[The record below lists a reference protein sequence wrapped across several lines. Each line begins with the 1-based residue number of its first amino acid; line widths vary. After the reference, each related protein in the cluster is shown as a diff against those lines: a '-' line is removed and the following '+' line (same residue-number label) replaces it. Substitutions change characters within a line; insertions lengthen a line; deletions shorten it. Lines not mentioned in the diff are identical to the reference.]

1 VTEAWLSRL
10 IDITLEDDLAA
21 LNLVAADSSPLATG
35 AVDLS
40 ELILVVAETTL
51 GEAGATEAA
60 TADAGAVEAS
70 GDLTSWR
77 DIDVYSLGNSAA
89 PDEGEADEKEANILI
104 EQDAAVL
111 GRARWS
117 AGHGLPAASTTPQA
131 PRVDLA
137 TASPAPPPIPTGA
150 PGLTLGS
157 YVSSETEDS
166 SLGSVF
172 FMVGDT
178 GPHGEHY
185 SQLNA
190 TKHSQLQAS
199 FKDVDASVEPALAGL
214 VASSKDTDASVK
226 PALAPALVETAPS
239 VKEELAPTT
248 APVEERIAPAPT
260 RTPAPAIRSLVP
272 PASRSVAFTVSPAD
286 YVAFTVSPA
295 EEPPS
300 RAADADTLM
309 PSVPVVDTVSR
320 RLSLSAL
327 GPHKRDP
334 GRGLG
339 SNAIASAE
347 SQCGLAPGSFVFVSA
362 LACGMV
368 IALVA
373 YSHSERLAVVTGA
386 GTILASVQM
395 QREGVD
401 GVVEGLR
408 WTISEGA
415 GGLIAAA
422 RWVFNMVVMH
432 TQFVVILLLLAYIA
446 TAGASSVK
454 GADAAA
460 REGSTA
466 RTLDQLTS
474 GSARYDAYCPLL
486 TKAEAVQMHVE
497 LLAGNEPPPGLHDA
511 IAKCLVI
518 VDTGCGRSMGNH
530 PVQFKAGSIRKDE
543 ATASG
548 AHGAFVTKFKGT
560 WAMPMQTESHG
571 IRVCNE
577 YDAVLHEE
585 CPYALWSPGRASIE
599 RGVSLSMPGWGEDGF
614 FEFPNS
620 IRICFFNHFV
630 LVLRP
635 LGYKESPRH
644 APALLGATDGS
655 SPPAAPASAPAAAPV
670 STLGATGGSP
680 HDAPVPAA
688 TPAGNLIHGKA
699 LPRVAVTAKLLHRIC
714 GHLPRRDL
722 IHLPDAW
729 CDAPP
734 YWTTDVLKETKE
746 ALCEACIRAN
756 APRASPSGELPSFDG
771 MYFLDILHVAT
782 PAYFGGQRTVV
793 GVTHSTSGFV
803 KSVPVLRKS
812 QAADAMRIII
822 HFLNSVGKPVKWIH
836 TDGAHELKGAGMI
849 DLANEHQ
856 IRITTSNVGS
866 SRQNKQ
872 EPTWRATCA
881 AMRTELAQSGLPH
894 SFWLHAFSHA
904 EQGRNLCPSRAAP
917 FDTRLG
923 RLLGRKPKGAYRR
936 PYGCLCYVLDAPRYV
951 GGTLVNKVAAQAQRA
966 IHLGYYGDEGGSL
979 ENLETKGERAK
990 PGYLCFVPDAGHRG
1004 AIIVT
1009 DAVKFVV
1016 DCFPGIKR
1024 VAGGGYEIPS
1034 DKIPFAGDTQS
1045 GGAAPI
1051 DISPLREI
1059 HNEDDVIDSS
1069 VEIEGDLEAHPGFAP
1084 EANESL
1090 ADGDDSPTD
1099 GDDSPD
1105 REDDDATGDG
1115 LDNEGPAADPK
1126 RYVGRRVVVCW
1137 GPYGESTGI
1146 IDAWAHR
1153 GAHGHKHHI
1162 TYDDPDGKWPNY
1174 DDTHRWHDL
1183 GNHDIKWWFED
1194 ETPPAAPF
1202 SGDRRPTRERR
1213 EPERYSLTTL
1223 IANYTEASGAG
1234 FSVSSSRVSST
1245 AMHVD
1250 LAGQVDRIAERAK
1263 SRADVYLNYSDE
1275 VKGAFLA
1282 LPPEAQASACVAAD
1296 HADISAEYGASS
1308 PQAALVREVYAAA
1321 ALAAALKGI
1330 AVPPI
1335 EPVAVSVIDKSLH
1348 ASVDDMFDDAFDG
1361 GGLFNLGRNYDGEY
1375 GPDIAC
1381 SAKKSTSNP
1390 DILTE
1395 RQMRGPE
1402 WDEPKSMEIDS
1413 ILNKLMAAEKV
1424 AADDPRIRGMVPV
1437 DTMWTGRRKRNADGT
1452 IDKYKARCVLRG
1464 DIHIKKY
1471 DVSRNDTASPVA
1483 RNTSLMAV
1491 EAIAC
1496 LRGQDQLQSD
1506 FTGAYLQGVQ
1516 KESEQVLA
1524 RPPPGFREADE
1535 RGVEI
1540 LWLMLS
1546 PLYGQADAGAI
1557 WNRTLNDFLVAP
1569 EPGGLGFERNVNDPC
1584 VYTRTEPGGGRV
1596 TYALYVDDARL
1607 YNDPTPAARE
1617 LARRVQSRLKERFEI
1632 KFGET
1637 NPKEDYF
1644 LGANRISHGPHAT
1657 TIRCDSYI
1665 DSMVERYLPGVDAY
1679 NSSKRFPGSYSD
1691 TPAGADLTANYESA
1705 IILRPEPTDELK
1717 KRYGSLFGALLHA
1730 IKWRPEISAALGLC
1744 GTCLTIC
1751 TEELYANLERVLVY
1765 LARTKKIGTTFS
1777 AHTYGAKKLRA
1788 YADANWT
1795 TTRSTTGFVIMLAG
1809 GAIAH
1814 ASRRQHC
1821 ISMSTCEAELI
1832 ALADCA
1838 IELLYIIGLLL
1849 FLGHE
1854 IDEAIEVYTDNK
1866 AAYDLCHRFNSAQN
1880 SRHIDRKLFKMR
1892 ELRGLGV
1899 VTVAHV
1905 PTAENPADLF
1915 TKVLDKQPFDKH
1927 RKTVHNLSGDTGTN
1941 YARRAK
1947 SIERRAALK
1956 VKANI

>member
-1 VTEAWLSRL
+1 
-10 IDITLEDDLAA
+10 
-21 LNLVAADSSPLATG
+21 
-35 AVDLS
+35 
-40 ELILVVAETTL
+40 
-51 GEAGATEAA
+51 
-60 TADAGAVEAS
+60 
-70 GDLTSWR
+70 
-77 DIDVYSLGNSAA
+77 
-89 PDEGEADEKEANILI
+89 
-104 EQDAAVL
+104 
-111 GRARWS
+111 
-117 AGHGLPAASTTPQA
+117 
-131 PRVDLA
+131 
-137 TASPAPPPIPTGA
+137 
-150 PGLTLGS
+150 
-157 YVSSETEDS
+157 
-166 SLGSVF
+166 
-172 FMVGDT
+172 MVGDT

-395 QREGVD
+395 QREGVG
-401 GVVEGLR
+401 GVFEGLR

-432 TQFVVILLLLAYIA
+432 TQFVVILFLLAYIA

-670 STLGATGGSP
+670 STLGATGGSS

-688 TPAGNLIHGKA
+688 TPAGNLIHGKE

-782 PAYFGGQRTVV
+782 PAHFGGQRTVV

-904 EQGRNLCPSRAAP
+904 EQGRNLRPSRAAP